1 MTNGVELA
9 TAWVRL
15 VPTMEGVSDTITK
28 AVIPPAERAG
38 KSGGKT
44 FGSGFKSAAAGFL
57 GAGLFIAATRAVSDF
72 VGESI
77 TSLARIETIN
87 TQTAQVIE
95 STGGAANV
103 SAQHVEA
110 LAGSLENL
118 TATEAE
124 SIQEGA
130 NLLLTFKNIQ
140 NRAGDGNDIFDQTT
154 RSLVD
159 MARAMGQEPKAA
171 AIQLGKALNDPIKGI
186 SALSRVG
193 ITFTEEQQ
201 NLIKSMV
208 KTGDVAGAQKIIL
221 NELNSQFGGS
231 GAAYAKTYQGQL
243 DLMGHAFGTL
253 GETIVGA
260 VMPAF
265 QGLMGVLVPVFQWL
279 SENQPVL
286 LAIASVI
293 GTTLVAAMIAWAAS
307 IWVSTVALLAN
318 PITWII
324 LAVIALV
331 AAIVLLVT
339 NWDAVVAWITE
350 IWSGFISWITGV
362 IDGFVS
368 WWNATWAAVGK
379 FISDLWN
386 RWIVAPIRTAI
397 NWIAKT
403 VSDTIRN
410 IRTGWENGWSAI
422 GNFVRGIWNNIVG
435 WIEGGVNGAID
446 LINGFTG
453 GIRDV
458 AGAVFGVEIG
468 PIPHVSL
475 PRLAA
480 GATILPR
487 PGGTAAILAEAGKPE
502 TVVDT
507 GLMNRALEEGL
518 AGRGNPDTLVIVD
531 ADGQLIGR
539 MRVEADR
546 QIAAADDADD
556 RELARG
562 RW

>member
-193 ITFTEEQQ
+193 ITFSEEQQ